1 MVEVSD
7 VTTAFTLVAPGT
19 DDISAYKMVYLDVIT
34 RWLSMKGKG
43 ARGAGIRAGAE
54 GEVSEKFL
62 ETLRRMGVELP
73 VVVPDPEKAGTVF
86 GKLHYSGRVVQ
97 EKHPG
102 LYCRKCKTVVDRHDA
117 KREKGKVTVVVAKF
131 PLNSRKFILV
141 EGAREKAKSAAGV
154 MVDPRE
160 EFLVYEE
167 GREKWYVPRYLK
179 EVLLKE
185 MILHGDTYS
194 VARGEELMEHER
206 VYRGRGRPR
215 LLSPV
220 VSLHD
225 EKVVGE
231 GATTKSA
238 KVVYHREVDGYVLR
252 CPQCGGKLRFESVE
266 GYYLHPGD
274 AFIPY
279 PYPLLVAS
287 RKCGGEHRAHL
298 KRCTRCGFNT
308 TNMSVDRCPSCGVAL
323 KRDHRYTD
331 RFIPAGEMAEL
342 MEDGYIYI
350 YTGRDVYD
358 SLLPVHASI
367 SAFHTPPSGK
377 HVLIPTRRLPGGE
390 EETETMRAA
399 LVLKGRGDVME
410 EDLKKA
416 ARARKKLLSV
426 LEYSR
431 AYGITEDIKYPEWI
445 GTLAERAKE
454 EYRKAMD
461 SGKIHRAFDVFVN
474 FLARDVSRW
483 YLRAIRKEPVPSY
496 VLECL
501 ALMARPFFPDV
512 SSEIAT
518 RIGMAH
524 FRFTTEPS
532 LRDEEGFRHVREIL
546 SIAREIRKIRAKNGI
561 PLRTPIKR
569 LVVVPKE
576 GKEEVL
582 VRYRDLL
589 QNLCNIIT
597 LDVTDEWDE
606 ITYDI
611 IPKKDAVG
619 MVYRQWIPKLSILLR
634 MGDPKKIKREIE
646 AGRYV
651 LGIEG
656 LEIRITS
663 DMVEIREKVPEG
675 YHEIDTPYG
684 SFYVPLKVSD
694 EEEELAL
701 VADVARRIASMRKD
715 VDMDY
720 DDLITVTISAPQ
732 EVVETLR
739 RHEKILAER
748 VRALDVSYSDEIE
761 EAYIVEWGIGE
772 WEVTIGITPMY
783 REQVIKALTT
793 FPHITPPIAAA
804 IFEEGYVSIAGFMDM
819 SMEEL
824 ERITGYP
831 RHMVRSILMYIESH
845 RKGFPPISTDE
856 GPACSL
862 CGALLDEGDEFCG
875 ACGAPILAGEALEE
889 GPSAEETAQETE
901 PTPEVERPPVKEE
914 VSAEEREEEEKE
926 AKVEEEGE
934 VAPASADALQD
945 IEAMGGI
952 YLILE
957 EKGKKTYELFRKLVE
972 SGKEGMII
980 TREYPKRL
988 VKKHSLPGDVKIFW
1002 LSNARKQNTIRPKDL
1017 EKISIEIDRFL
1028 NRGGKVIVL
1037 DGIEFLITNNSFLV
1051 VLRFI
1056 QSLKDLI
1063 AIEEG
1068 IMLLPVHPDAV
1079 KENEFRMLEKEVDE
1093 VLSAL

>member
-1 MVEVSD
+1 M
-7 VTTAFTLVAPGT
+7 TTAFTLVAPGN
-19 DDISAYKMVYLDVIT
+19 DGVSAYKMVYVDIIT
-34 RWLSMKGKG
+34 RWMSMKGMG
-43 ARGAGIRAGAE
+43 ARGVGIRAGAE
-54 GEVSEKFL
+54 GEVSDKFVDS
-62 ETLRRMGVELP
+62 LRGMGVELP
-73 VVVPDPEKAGTVF
+73 VVLPDPEKTGAVF
-86 GKLHYSGRVVQ
+86 GKLHYSGKAVH

-102 LYCRKCKTVVDRHDA
+102 LYCRKCKNVVDRHDA
-117 KREKGKVTVVVAKF
+117 RRERGKVTVVVAKF
-131 PLNSRKFILV
+131 PLNSRKYVLV
-141 EGAREKAKSAAGV
+141 ESTRERAKSAVGI
-154 MVDPRE
+154 MVDPDE

-179 EVLLKE
+179 ELLMRE
-185 MILHGDTYS
+185 MVLHGDTYS
-194 VARGEELMEHER
+194 FTTGKELLEHER

-215 LLSPV
+215 LLAPA

-225 EKVVGE
+225 EIAVGE
-231 GATTKSA
+231 NSSVKSA
-238 KVVYHREVDGYVLR
+238 KVIYHREVEGDVLK
-252 CPQCGGKLRFESVE
+252 CPRCGGKLKIERVE
-266 GYYLHPGD
+266 GYYLHPGEG
-274 AFIPY
+274 FTPY

-287 RKCGGEHRAHL
+287 PKIRGEYRAHL

-308 TNMSVDRCPSCGVAL
+308 TNMNVDKCPSCGIAL
-323 KRDHRYTD
+323 KRDHRYAE
-331 RFIPAGEMAEL
+331 RFIPSGEIAEA
-342 MEDGYIYI
+342 MEDGYIYV
-350 YTGRDVYD
+350 YTPGDVYD
-358 SLLPVHASI
+358 SLLPVHASV
-367 SAFHTPPSGK
+367 SSFHTPPDGK
-377 HVLIPTRRLPGGE
+377 HLMIPLRRVPEGETDPEVL
-390 EETETMRAA
+390 RAA
-399 LVLKGRGDVME
+399 LVLKGRGDVGE
-410 EDLKKA
+410 GDLKKS
-416 ARARKKLLSV
+416 ARIRKKLLSV

-431 AYGITEDIKYPEWI
+431 AYGVTEDIKYPEWI
-445 GTLAERAKE
+445 GSVLEDAKE
-454 EYRKAMD
+454 EYARAMD
-461 SGKIHRAFDVFVN
+461 AGRVHRAFDILTEV
-474 FLARDVSRW
+474 LTGTVSKW
-483 YLRAIRKEPVPSY
+483 YLRAIRKEPIPSY

-501 ALMARPFFPDV
+501 ALMAHPFYPSV
-512 SSEIAT
+512 ASEIAS

-524 FRFTTEPS
+524 FRFETDT
-532 LRDEEGFRHVREIL
+532 RMKDEENLRHVKEML
-546 SIAREIRKIRAKNGI
+546 TIAREIRRARTGNGI

-569 LVVVPKE
+569 LVVIPRE
-576 GKEEVL
+576 GKEEIL
-582 VRYRDLL
+582 LKYRELI
-589 QNLCNIIT
+589 QNLCNVLT

-684 SFYVPLKVSD
+684 KFYVPLRVSD
-694 EEEELAL
+694 EEEELGL
-701 VADVARRIASMRKD
+701 VAEVARRIASMRKD

-720 DDLITVTISAPQ
+720 NDLITVTISAPD
-732 EVVETLR
+732 EVVETLKK
-739 RHEKILAER
+739 HERMLAER
-748 VRALDVSYSDEIE
+748 VHALDISYSDEIE

-772 WEVTIGITPMY
+772 WDVTIGITPMY

-804 IFEEGYVSIAGFMDM
+804 IFEEGYVSIAGFMEM

-845 RKGFPPISTDE
+845 RKGFPPITTDE

-862 CGALLDEGDEFCG
+862 CGALLDEDDEFCG
-875 ACGAPILAGEALEE
+875 ACGAPILPPGEAVDEGVEVSAAEGGGEE
-889 GPSAEETAQETE
+889 GGPPPQ
-901 PTPEVERPPVKEE
+901 VEKKRVEE
-914 VSAEEREEEEKE
+914 VKAEEREEVAEEEEEEKKE
-926 AKVEEEGE
+926 PTPAE
-934 VAPASADALQD
+934 VMDD
-945 IEAMGGI
+945 IESMGGI

-957 EKGKKTYELFRKLVE
+957 EKGKKTYELFKKLVD

-988 VKKHSLPGDVKIFW
+988 VKKHSLPADIKIFW

-1079 KENEFRMLEKEVDE
+1079 KESEFRMLEKEVDE
-1093 VLSAL
+1093 ILSAL

>member
-1 MVEVSD
+1 M
-7 VTTAFTLVAPGT
+7 TTAFTLVAPGN
-19 DDISAYKMVYLDVIT
+19 DGVSAYKMVYVDVIT
-34 RWLSMKGKG
+34 RWRSMRGMS
-43 ARGAGIRAGAE
+43 ARGIGIRAGAE
-54 GEVSEKFL
+54 GEVSEDFVELLKS
-62 ETLRRMGVELP
+62 MGVDLP
-73 VVVPDPEKAGTVF
+73 ILLPDPEKAGTVF
-86 GKLHYSGRVVQ
+86 GKLHYSGKAVQ

-102 LYCRKCKTVVDRHDA
+102 LYCRKCKRVVDGHDA
-117 KREKGKVTVVVAKF
+117 KRERGKVTVVVAKF
-131 PLNSRKFILV
+131 PLNTRRFILV
-141 EGAREKAKSAAGV
+141 EGTREKAKNAAGV
-154 MVDPRE
+154 AVDPDE

-179 EVLLKE
+179 DILLKE
-185 MILHGDTYS
+185 MVLHGDTYS
-194 VARGEELMEHER
+194 VATGKELLEHDR
-206 VYRGRGRPR
+206 VYSGRGRPR
-215 LLSPV
+215 LLAPA
-220 VSLHD
+220 VSIHD
-225 EKVVGE
+225 EMIVGE
-231 GATTKSA
+231 NSSVKSA
-238 KVVYHREVDGYVLR
+238 KVIYHREVDGVVLK
-252 CPQCGGKLRFESVE
+252 CPRCGGKLKIENVE
-266 GYYLHPGD
+266 GYYLRTGEG
-274 AFIPY
+274 FIHY
-279 PYPLLVAS
+279 PYPLLLAS
-287 RKCGGEHRAHL
+287 PKIRGEHRAHL

-308 TNMSVDRCPSCGVAL
+308 TNMNVDRCPSCGIAL
-323 KRDHRYTD
+323 KRDHRYAE
-331 RFIPAGEMAEL
+331 RFIPAGEIAEAMA
-342 MEDGYIYI
+342 DGYVYI
-350 YTGRDVYD
+350 HTPQDIYD
-358 SLLPVHASI
+358 SLLPIHSSI

-377 HVLIPTRRLPGGE
+377 HLMVPPRRVPE
-390 EETETMRAA
+390 ADAEPEVIRAA
-399 LVLKGRGDVME
+399 LVLKGRGGVRD
-410 EDLKKA
+410 EDIKKA
-416 ARARKKLLSV
+416 ARIRKKLLSV

-431 AYGITEDIKYPEWI
+431 AYGITEDIVYPEWI
-445 GTLAERAKE
+445 GTVMEGEKEKYARAME
-454 EYRKAMD
+454 AGRVN
-461 SGKIHRAFDVFVN
+461 RAFDILVDV
-474 FLARDVSRW
+474 LTGTVSRW
-483 YLRAIRKEPVPSY
+483 YLRAIRKGPVPSY
-496 VLECL
+496 VLEGL
-501 ALMARPFFPDV
+501 ALMARPFFPSV
-512 SSEIAT
+512 ASEIAA
-518 RIGMAH
+518 RVGMAH
-524 FRFTTEPS
+524 FRFETDTRM
-532 LRDEEGFRHVREIL
+532 RDEENLRHVREIL
-546 SIAREIRKIRAKNGI
+546 SIAREIRRTRANNSI
-561 PLRTPIKR
+561 PLRTPMKR
-569 LVVVPKE
+569 LVVIPKE
-576 GKEEVL
+576 GKEDIL
-582 VRYRDLL
+582 LKYRGLI
-589 QNLCNIIT
+589 QNLCNVIT

-684 SFYVPLKVSD
+684 KFYVPLKVSD
-694 EEEELAL
+694 EERELGL
-701 VADVARRIASMRKD
+701 VAEVARRIASMRKD
-715 VDMDY
+715 VEMDY
-720 DDLITVTISAPQ
+720 RDLITVTISAPE
-732 EVVETLR
+732 EVSEIVKK
-739 RHEKILAER
+739 HEKTLAER
-748 VRALDVSYSDEIE
+748 VRALDISYSDEIE

-772 WEVTIGITPMY
+772 WDVTIGITPMY

-845 RKGFPPISTDE
+845 RRGFPPISTDE

-875 ACGAPILAGEALEE
+875 ACGAPILPPGEAVEEKEETTAPEAVPQEGSPSPVTEKKSVEE
-889 GPSAEETAQETE
+889 GRAEEGKRVEVEESAEE
-901 PTPEVERPPVKEE
+901 
-914 VSAEEREEEEKE
+914 
-926 AKVEEEGE
+926 KV
-934 VAPASADALQD
+934 PASAETLDDL
-945 IEAMGGI
+945 ESMGGI

-957 EKGKKTYELFRKLVE
+957 EKGRKTYELFKKLVE

-988 VKKHSLPGDVKIFW
+988 VKKHSLPSDVKIFW

-1079 KENEFRMLEKEVDE
+1079 KESEFRMLEKEVDE
-1093 VLSAL
+1093 ILSAL